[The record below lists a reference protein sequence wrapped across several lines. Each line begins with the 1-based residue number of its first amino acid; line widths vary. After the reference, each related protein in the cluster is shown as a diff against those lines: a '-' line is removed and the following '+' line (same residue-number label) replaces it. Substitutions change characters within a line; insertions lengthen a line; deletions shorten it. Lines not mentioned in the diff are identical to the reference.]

1 MPRSE
6 TSGPLKCLRHSGESI
21 PRSVAGIRTTL
32 DLATPRPPLAI
43 MQRTPARRGLAMH
56 DSFVF
61 VLRTYIAI
69 AAQVSHLSVRD
80 RTSPLIG
87 DKGAYSN
94 EHKRHLDGETK

>member
-6 TSGPLKCLRHSGESI
+6 TSGPLKCLRHSGESV

-32 DLATPRPPLAI
+32 DLATPRPPLVM
-43 MQRTPARRGLAMH
+43 MQRTPARRGRAMH
-56 DSFVF
+56 DTFY
-61 VLRTYIAI
+61 VLCADIAI

-87 DKGAYSN
+87 DKGARSN